1 MKIYQN
7 INNQEI
13 HCSNDG
19 CPEGYT
25 LLGSDETI
33 DDSNRVFVVG
43 YVNGQTIFSEE
54 KAIQEKEKL
63 VQGIIQKYIEKENIG
78 VRLTGTF
85 QTELNE
91 TIVNPRFQYDE
102 VSQNRLLKL
111 KDFEDVY
118 YWRSLDNR
126 NVLLNVTEK
135 NTLYDILVSEWATDF
150 DNRLKEIQGVYSG
163 T

>member
-1 MKIYQN
+1 MNIYKN
-7 INNQEI
+7 PINNEI

-19 CPEGYT
+19 CPQGYIQ
-25 LLGSDETI
+25 LGTDETI
-33 DDSNRVFVVG
+33 DDSNRVFVIG
-43 YVNGQTIFSEE
+43 YENGQTIFSEE
-54 KAIQEKEKL
+54 KAIQEKETL
-63 VQGIIQKYIEKENIG
+63 VQGIIQKYIEKENTG

-118 YWRSLDNR
+118 YWRTLDNR

-135 NTLYDILVSEWATDF
+135 NTLYDILISEWATDF